1 MANAFRR
8 VLASKGV
15 WGLLLVLLTLAWLL
29 LTPQPA
35 WAVLPT
41 PADYT
46 LTDIHDRSLAGQDL
60 PGASFAAAEARR
72 VDLHGANLEGAIL
85 TKAVFVDANLEGAN
99 LSLAFADRVNFSGA
113 NFRAAIFTDAIAT
126 STHFQGIDIN
136 GEFKT
141 ADITGADFSGT
152 ILDRYE
158 VIQLCK
164 RATGVNPVTGVTTRE
179 SLGCP

>member
-1 MANAFRR
+1 MRNKHW
-8 VLASKGV
+8 S
-15 WGLLLVLLTLAWLL
+15 WGLLLALLTLAWLC
-29 LTPQPA
+29 LTAQPA
-35 WAVLPT
+35 WAAMVA

-46 LTDIHDRSLAGQDL
+46 LTDIHDRSFAGQNL

-72 VDLHGANLEGAIL
+72 VDLHDANLEGAIL
-85 TKAVFVDANLEGAN
+85 TKAVFVDANLAGAN

-113 NFRAAIFTDAIAT
+113 NFRNVMFTDAIAT
-126 STHFQGIDIN
+126 STHFQGTDID
-136 GEFKT
+136 GKFKT

-164 RATGVNPVTGVTTRE
+164 RAAGVNPTTGMATRE
-179 SLGCP
+179 SLGCR